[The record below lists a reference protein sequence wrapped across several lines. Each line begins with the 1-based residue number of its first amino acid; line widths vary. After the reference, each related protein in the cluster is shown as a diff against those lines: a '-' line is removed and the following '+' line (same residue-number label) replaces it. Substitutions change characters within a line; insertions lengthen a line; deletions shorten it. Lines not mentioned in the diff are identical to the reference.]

1 MDIDDGTRTKLD
13 AVGQAYGAGPMK
25 NMLDLIGSA
34 EAATKGYEDA
44 FGVKGRVPVTNMS
57 VDEVLAF
64 QGSLKAQGSPS
75 TAVGRYQFLNKT
87 LSEVKKELKLTGDE
101 KMTPELQDRMAIH
114 LMRRRGL
121 DQYLRGEMS
130 KETFANR
137 MAMEWA
143 GLPTTSGH
151 SYYYGDGLNKSQVPL
166 EDFLTA
172 VTALST
178 SGE

>member
-1 MDIDDGTRTKLD
+1 
-13 AVGQAYGAGPMK
+13 MK
-25 NMLDLIGSA
+25 NMLDLIGKA
-34 EAATKGYEDA
+34 EAQTKGYEDA
-44 FGVKGRVPVTNMS
+44 FGVPGRVPVTNMS

-64 QGSLKAQGSPS
+64 QGSMVAQGSPS
-75 TAVGRYQFLNKT
+75 TAIGRYQFLRGT
-87 LSEVKKELKLTGDE
+87 LGEVKKELKLTGDE

-121 DQYLRGEMS
+121 DSYLRGEMDKS
-130 KETFANR
+130 TFANR
-137 MAMEWA
+137 LAMEWA

-166 EDFLTA
+166 EDFLQT
-172 VTALST
+172 VTALAS